1 MLPRTLRLRG
11 GRDFEAVYASGRR
24 SSFALLGCHVLYG
37 PDPDRR
43 PSRFGFVTS
52 RKVGKA
58 HVRNLV
64 RRRMRAVVA
73 SMQAYLAPGARV
85 ILVARPAA
93 ATATQA
99 ELAVVIGKLLV
110 RTGLLPSTPGDPPGN
125 MNPA

>member
-24 SSFALLGCHVLYG
+24 SFFALLGCHVLYG

>member
-1 MLPRTLRLRG
+1 VLPRTLRLRG

-24 SSFALLGCHVLYG
+24 SSLALLGCHVLH
-37 PDPDRR
+37 DPDSEGR

-64 RRRMRAVVA
+64 RRRMQAAVA
-73 SMQAYLAPGARV
+73 SMQADLAPGARV
-85 ILVARPAA
+85 VLVARPAA

-110 RTGLLPSTPGDPPGN
+110 RTGLLPSTPGDPPGK
-125 MNPA
+125 MTLA